1 MKICV
6 RLVPMPLETAFA
18 PLGALGYCL
27 MRSHFLDPLWQ
38 TLALPLKTIAHRPQD
53 KLVDVLVSLLAGCR

>member
-6 RLVPMPLETAFA
+6 RLVPMPMEAAYA

-27 MRSHFLDPLWQ
+27 MRSHFWTPSWLSARASANERSCAPFPVGSQ
-38 TLALPLKTIAHRPQD
+38 SGIFA
-53 KLVDVLVSLLAGCR
+53 